1 MSHGLP
7 MTNRYAL
14 FYIYLDSKRSSVAAP
29 SYYWKSVPPLAR
41 TVLLL
46 GVFFIFGTIGSAIDV
61 AGMGL
66 QSTARYLVSVILFGL
81 FAIVYATSGILLRAK
96 SVKVIFIV
104 VPVQMVVLA
113 LVLRFTPTPQ
123 QMNAAAI
130 GQLHRRLV
138 LDAAMTIASIVL
150 AYACFIFVFISEGI
164 RYFRVHAEMEL
175 ASEIHRMLVPKI
187 EKQIGEFEFYG
198 CSQPSG
204 AVGGDLIDLVQ
215 NGDKWIAYIAD
226 VSGHGVAPGVLMGM
240 VKSAARMYLSSNEDS
255 SRFLE
260 RLNSVLHPI
269 SKPEMFVTMAFLA
282 WDGSQ
287 LAFSTAG
294 HPPILQYCLQN
305 RATKELSCANLP
317 VGMFSPVTFD
327 SQFVP
332 VAQRSLFLLCTDG
345 LLEVTNKQNAEFGV
359 EGMKAI
365 LSSTNRQPLDTVAE
379 KVFSATKAFGHIEDD
394 ESLLLIRAVES

>member
-1 MSHGLP
+1 LA
-7 MTNRYAL
+7 T
-14 FYIYLDSKRSSVAAP
+14 P

-66 QSTARYLVSVILFGL
+66 QSTTRYLVSVILFGL

-104 VPVQMVVLA
+104 MPVQMVVLG
-113 LVLRFTPTPQ
+113 LVLRFMPTPQ
-123 QMNAAAI
+123 QMKAAEI
-130 GQLHRRLV
+130 GQLHRRLI
-138 LDAAMTIASIVL
+138 LDAAMTIAGMVL
-150 AYACFIFVFISEGI
+150 AYSCFIFVFISEGR
-164 RYFRVHAEMEL
+164 RYFRVHAEVEL

-187 EKQIGEFEFYG
+187 ETKIGEFEFYG
-198 CSQPSG
+198 CSLPSG

-255 SRFLE
+255 GRFLE
-260 RLNSVLHPI
+260 RLNSVLQPI

-305 RATKELSCANLP
+305 SATKELSCVNLP
-317 VGMFSPVTFD
+317 VGMFSPATFD

-332 VAQRSLFLLCTDG
+332 VGKRDLFLLCTDG
-345 LLEVTNKQNAEFGV
+345 LLEVTNKQNTEFGM

-365 LSSTNRQPLDTVAE
+365 LSSTDHQPLNTVAD
-379 KVFSATKAFGHIEDD
+379 KVFSATKAFGRIDDD
-394 ESLLLIRAVES
+394 ESLLLIRYRIQS